1 MPIWPAW
8 ESGLAERAAGGR
20 HLVLVGLPGAGKTT
34 VGRRA
39 AGLLGRP
46 FLDFDHE
53 IERRTGRSIGEL
65 FAADGEPAFR
75 LREVELSAEVAE
87 QPPMVLAPGGGWMAN
102 AAAAATLR
110 PTARII
116 YLRVSPGAALARMG
130 AGLAARPLLAGADP
144 RATLDALLRRREAVY
159 AMADHV
165 LDTDA
170 LSVAEAAE
178 SLVAITRELERA
190 DV

>member
-1 MPIWPAW
+1 MTGTSRAS
-8 ESGLAERAAGGR
+8 ESGLADRTAR
-20 HLVLVGLPGAGKTT
+20 HLVLVGLPGAGKTS

-39 AGLLGRP
+39 ADLLGRP
-46 FLDFDHE
+46 FVDFDHE
-53 IERRTGRSIGEL
+53 IERRAGRSVSEL
-65 FAADGEPAFR
+65 FAAEGEAAFR
-75 LREVELSAEVAE
+75 AREVELSAELVE
-87 QPPMVLAPGGGWMAN
+87 RPPAVVAPGGGWMAN

-110 PTARII
+110 PAARII
-116 YLRVSPGAALARMG
+116 YLRVSPAAALARMG
-130 AGLAARPLLAGADP
+130 PALATRPLLAGADP
-144 RATLDALLRRREAVY
+144 RAALDALLLRREAIY

-190 DV
+190 DA